1 MKRKRFLSYEEQIE
15 LLQSKN
21 LHIGDKNYAIKK
33 LKQFSYYSL
42 ITGYKDIFK
51 IEKNGNYRDDASF
64 QKILYIY
71 EFDSFLRTIF
81 LQNLI
86 RIEKHIKSLYSY
98 SFCEI
103 YGDEQNNYL
112 DVNNYNY
119 SKYQSGVNSLVS
131 ILGDII
137 NNSSKYKYVNYNI
150 TTYGTVPLWII
161 MQTLTFGNISKMFQ
175 YSHQE
180 LQSQIA
186 KEFKNVYPHHL
197 ESMLS
202 VMSKFRN
209 VCAHG
214 ERLYNYT
221 TTKSI
226 KKLNLYDIVDNYDPA
241 SRNDLFSIVICFKY
255 LLEPSCYQELI
266 RILVTIIDRLKN
278 DLGNDYFSLVLDKMG
293 FPENWKEIA
302 LLDL

>member
-1 MKRKRFLSYEEQIE
+1 M
-15 LLQSKN
+15 
-21 LHIGDKNYAIKK
+21 
-33 LKQFSYYSL
+33 
-42 ITGYKDIFK
+42 
-51 IEKNGNYRDDASF
+51 
-64 QKILYIY
+64 
-71 EFDSFLRTIF
+71 
-81 LQNLI
+81 
-86 RIEKHIKSLYSY
+86 
-98 SFCEI
+98 
-103 YGDEQNNYL
+103 YGDEQNKYL

-119 SKYQSGVNSLVS
+119 SRYQNGVNNLVS

-137 NNSSKYKYVNYNI
+137 DNSTRYKYVDYNK

-161 MQTLTFGNISKMFQ
+161 MQTLTFGNVSKMFK

-180 LQSQIA
+180 LQSQIS

-226 KKLNLYDIVDNYDPA
+226 RKLHLYSIIENYDPA

-255 LLEPSCYQELI
+255 LLEPFCYQEFIRMLI
-266 RILVTIIDRLKN
+266 SVIDKLHD
-278 DLGNDYFSLVLDKMG
+278 DLGDTYFCLVLNKMG

-302 LLDL
+302 TLDL